1 MRAVNLIPP
10 DQRRGAGG
18 LAGRTGGVAYVVLGM
33 LVALVVLGS
42 VYALAVH
49 QVATHKATLAQV
61 TSEANVVQEQV
72 GSLQAYVSFDE
83 LTQQRVQAV
92 AQLAEERF
100 NWPRAMQ
107 QIALALPSNVTLTS
121 LVGSAGGGAAPSS
134 STGATGTTGATTPT
148 PATTGSTAPAA
159 TTTTTA
165 VGAPADGTIVN
176 APTLT
181 LAACAAGSA
190 PKGQLTVATTIQRVR
205 ELADVSSASV
215 AEYSSEGC
223 GGVTF
228 NITVAYNN
236 SYAIPPAHLTAS
248 PNTTAGG

>member
-1 MRAVNLIPP
+1 VRAVNLIPP

-61 TSEANVVQEQV
+61 TSEAGAVQEQV
-72 GSLQAYVSFDE
+72 AQMQPYVAFDA

-121 LVGSAGGGAAPSS
+121 LVGDAGGGAPSGA
-134 STGATGTTGATTPT
+134 TGAT
-148 PATTGSTAPAA
+148 ATTGTTSSS

-165 VGAPADGTIVN
+165 TVGTPADGTIVN

-181 LAACAAGSA
+181 LAACAAGSIPTA
-190 PKGQLTVATTIQRVR
+190 QLTVATTIQRVR

-215 AEYSSEGC
+215 AEYSSGGC

-236 SYAIPPAHLTAS
+236 SYGIPPAHLTAS
-248 PNTTAGG
+248 PHTTAGG

>member
-1 MRAVNLIPP
+1 VRAVNLIPP

-42 VYALAVH
+42 VYALSVH

-61 TSEANVVQEQV
+61 TSEANAVQQQV
-72 GSLQAYVSFDE
+72 GALQAYVAFDA

-100 NWPRAMQ
+100 DWPRAMQ
-107 QIALALPSNVTLTS
+107 QVALALPSNVTLTS
-121 LVGSAGGGAAPSS
+121 LVGAAGGGAAAG
-134 STGATGTTGATTPT
+134 STGATGATTAAPTTGATTPT
-148 PATTGSTAPAA
+148 

-165 VGAPADGTIVN
+165 TVGAPADGTIVN

-181 LAACAAGSA
+181 LAACAAGSVPTA
-190 PKGQLTVATTIQRVR
+190 QLTVATTIQRVR
-205 ELADVSSASV
+205 ELADVSSANV
-215 AEYSSEGC
+215 AEYSSGGC

-228 NITVAYNN
+228 NITVVYNN
-236 SYAIPPAHLTAS
+236 AYAIPPAHLTAS

>member
-61 TSEANVVQEQV
+61 TSEAGAVQEQV
-72 GSLQAYVSFDE
+72 GALQAYVSFDA
-83 LTQQRVQAV
+83 LSQQRVQAV

-107 QIALALPSNVTLTS
+107 QIALALPSNVTLS
-121 LVGSAGGGAAPSS
+121 SMAGDAGGGAPSG
-134 STGATGTTGATTPT
+134 STGATTTTGATTPVT
-148 PATTGSTAPAA
+148 

-165 VGAPADGTIVN
+165 TVGAPADGTIVN

-181 LAACAAGSA
+181 LAACASGSVS
-190 PKGQLTVATTIQRVR
+190 KGQLTVATTIQRVR
-205 ELADVSSASV
+205 ELADVASASV
-215 AEYSSEGC
+215 AEYSSTGC
-223 GGVTF
+223 RGVTF

-236 SYAIPPAHLTAS
+236 SYAIPPAHLTTS

>member
-1 MRAVNLIPP
+1 VRAVNLIPP

-61 TSEANVVQEQV
+61 TSEAGAVQQQV
-72 GSLQAYVSFDE
+72 GALQPYVTFDA
-83 LTQQRVQAV
+83 LAKQRVQAV

-107 QIALALPSNVTLTS
+107 QVALALPSNVTLTS
-121 LVGSAGGGAAPSS
+121 LVGDAGGGAPSG
-134 STGATGTTGATTPT
+134 STGATATTGATS
-148 PATTGSTAPAA
+148 STA

-165 VGAPADGTIVN
+165 TVGAPADGTIVN

-181 LAACAAGSA
+181 LSACAAGSV
-190 PKGQLTVATTIQRVR
+190 PTGQLTVATTIQRVR
-205 ELADVSSASV
+205 ELEDVSSASV
-215 AEYSSEGC
+215 AEYSAGGC

-228 NITVAYNN
+228 NITVVYNN
-236 SYAIPPAHLTAS
+236 AYAIPPAHLTAS

>member
-61 TSEANVVQEQV
+61 TSEAGAVQEQV
-72 GSLQAYVSFDE
+72 GALQAYVSFDA

-121 LVGSAGGGAAPSS
+121 MAGDAGGGAPSA
-134 STGATGTTGATTPT
+134 STGATTTTGTTTPATTTTGATTPT
-148 PATTGSTAPAA
+148 
-159 TTTTTA
+159 TTTTA
-165 VGAPADGTIVN
+165 TVGAPADGTIVN

-181 LAACAAGSA
+181 LAACASGSV
-190 PKGQLTVATTIQRVR
+190 PQGQLTVATTIQRVR
-205 ELADVSSASV
+205 ELADVASASV
-215 AEYSSEGC
+215 AEYSSAGC

-228 NITVAYNN
+228 NVSVTYNN
-236 SYAIPPAHLTAS
+236 SYAIPPAHLTTS

>member
-1 MRAVNLIPP
+1 MRAVNLIPLE
-10 DQRRGAGG
+10 QRRGAGG

-42 VYALAVH
+42 VYALSVH

-61 TSEANVVQEQV
+61 TSEANAVQGQV
-72 GSLQAYVSFDE
+72 GALQAYVGFDA
-83 LTQQRVQAV
+83 LAQQRVQAV

-107 QIALALPSNVTLTS
+107 QIALALPSNVTLSS
-121 LVGSAGGGAAPSS
+121 LTGAAGGGGAPSGS
-134 STGATGTTGATTPT
+134 SGATGTTAAATTGATTPT
-148 PATTGSTAPAA
+148 TA
-159 TTTTTA
+159 TTTTTTA
-165 VGAPADGTIVN
+165 TVGAPADGTIVN

-190 PKGQLTVATTIQRVR
+190 ATGQLTVATTIQRVR

-223 GGVTF
+223 HGVTF

-236 SYAIPPAHLTAS
+236 AYAIPPTHLTAS